1 MINSYSPGGMV
12 KNNAQTRMKM
22 GRRIGIAYLTT
33 YPKKLGI
40 FKPFWSLIALTMKF
54 GPFPMYV
61 IAPKNTAPAEI
72 AVTRRID
79 QARVDAYADAAR
91 DRNPIHLD
99 TEVAASSPFGRPIAH
114 GMLVLALVSEAMTEA
129 FGERW
134 AETGTLKV
142 RWRAP
147 ALAARGLPGAVMTQP
162 TRSMGAATSANRSS
176 TIRSTDTPV
185 NNASGSKI
193 NRCAKIGNAKSLM
206 SSGNTNDRP

>member
-1 MINSYSPGGMV
+1 M
-12 KNNAQTRMKM
+12 T
-22 GRRIGIAYLTT
+22 
-33 YPKKLGI
+33 
-40 FKPFWSLIALTMKF
+40 
-54 GPFPMYV
+54 
-61 IAPKNTAPAEI
+61 TAPAEI

-147 ALAARGLPGAVMTQP
+147 ALPPVTVTAR
-162 TRSMGAATSANRSS
+162 ATL
-176 TIRSTDTPV
+176 RSTADGVATYDV
-185 NNASGSKI
+185 QCDAEDGTVLLAGSASV
-193 NRCAKIGNAKSLM
+193 AVE
-206 SSGNTNDRP
+206 